1 MLQKTHSE
9 NKEDFLEIKKYDGK
23 YEKLSRRVENKFG
36 EIVRKG
42 VQKHRKQVRGDKK
55 FRKKSRKYN
64 IQ

>member
-36 EIVRKG
+36 EIVQKG
-42 VQKHRKQVRGDKK
+42 VWKHRK
-55 FRKKSRKYN
+55 
-64 IQ
+64 